1 MFEFPSNTTDYLHRA
16 GRTGRNGNPGEVVV
30 LVGKN
35 DAKMAHN
42 VKAAI
47 AQGGELPGLADEKF
61 RENNPFLKGRT
72 AKHKARPSQKAKA
85 RASGRSGIKDRRSD
99 RVREPKPEPGGKHGP
114 RKRSKEDVNTSSARS
129 HGHGTRVAPSYGSG
143 RP

>member
-1 MFEFPSNTTDYLHRA
+1 M
-16 GRTGRNGNPGEVVV
+16 VV

-47 AQGGELPGLADEKF
+47 ARGGELPGLADEKF
-61 RENNPFLKGRT
+61 RENNPFSYGRT
-72 AKHKARPSQKAKA
+72 AKHKARPSRKEKA
-85 RASGRSGIKDRRSD
+85 RASGRSGIKGRRSD
-99 RVREPKPEPGGKHGP
+99 REREPKPEPGGKHGP
-114 RKRSKEDVNTSSARS
+114 KKRSKDDEGSGRGSASSRSAR
-129 HGHGTRVAPSYGSG
+129 SYGSG